1 MIAEIIID
9 IKTTY
14 QGINKPFD
22 YLVPPHFEKIIK
34 KAMRV
39 VVPFGNANSQRLGY
53 IINLK
58 ENSKFNKNLK
68 EIITILDETPYFDQE
83 FFLLS
88 QEMLKTPFIIKALV
102 YETIFPK
109 EFVKS
114 FLKEIKIIN
123 KELFPENLKG
133 FFANKKEL
141 FLNPKNKS
149 QEKLLEHFTKLSK
162 KKIVIIKDILQLKE
176 KNTEKKICIYH
187 LNPQLSE
194 QKDIKLTPKQKD
206 FIAKLKE
213 LKQLKPLKPLKMLDK
228 TSSNEIKHSKPKIKT
243 QEITRKKALEL
254 TSNSIIQSL
263 IRKKILL
270 QTEQKI
276 SIVLNHNFDLL
287 AEDKKIILN
296 EEQQQ
301 IAQKINLNYHKTYLL
316 YGKTGSGKTEIY
328 LHLITKVLNQNKQVL
343 LLVPE
348 VMLIAPLMQ
357 RLQAK
362 FTNKNIAILH
372 SYLSPK
378 EHLDQFLKIKEQQAC
393 IVLGTRSAIF
403 APLNNLGIVIIDEEH
418 DEALIE
424 KERATYDARTL
435 AQIRAKYHKIPLILG
450 SATPSLESHYQVLQ
464 QNYQLLSLTKRALI
478 DALPTI
484 ELVDMKEELKK
495 GNLEPFSQTL
505 KHALR
510 EVLAKQQQ
518 AILFI
523 NTKGF
528 APFVLCR
535 FCGFVPKCHKCN
547 NSLTFYQKQELLKCS
562 HCNYKDQFTPK
573 CMRCSKEQIK
583 EVGVGIE
590 YIEAYLQKEFLQARL
605 IKFDSDTITKISQ
618 YEKLWNDFN
627 QEKADILLGTQM
639 IAKGLDF
646 HKVTLVGILMADS
659 LLKIPSFKGSEKTF
673 QLLIQA
679 AGRCGRKEQGKV
691 IVQSYNID
699 HFAINAAVKYEEK
712 EFLRQLLEERKISQ
726 NPPFGYLSQ
735 ILISHKDFKKTFDIA
750 YRIKAVLANRF
761 SHKITVLGPVL
772 SLIPKKNN
780 RYRCLL
786 TLKYSIWPLD
796 LDFIL
801 ENNIHQD
808 ALIIF
813 DRFANLL

>member
-1 MIAEIIID
+1 MLN
-9 IKTTY
+9 KT
-14 QGINKPFD
+14 N
-22 YLVPPHFEKIIK
+22 
-34 KAMRV
+34 
-39 VVPFGNANSQRLGY
+39 
-53 IINLK
+53 
-58 ENSKFNKNLK
+58 
-68 EIITILDETPYFDQE
+68 
-83 FFLLS
+83 
-88 QEMLKTPFIIKALV
+88 
-102 YETIFPK
+102 
-109 EFVKS
+109 
-114 FLKEIKIIN
+114 
-123 KELFPENLKG
+123 
-133 FFANKKEL
+133 
-141 FLNPKNKS
+141 
-149 QEKLLEHFTKLSK
+149 
-162 KKIVIIKDILQLKE
+162 
-176 KNTEKKICIYH
+176 
-187 LNPQLSE
+187 
-194 QKDIKLTPKQKD
+194 
-206 FIAKLKE
+206 
-213 LKQLKPLKPLKMLDK
+213 
-228 TSSNEIKHSKPKIKT
+228 SNEIKHSKQKIEI

-263 IRKKILL
+263 IRKKIIL
-270 QTEQKI
+270 QKEKKI
-276 SIVLNHNFDLL
+276 SIILNHNFDLL
-287 AEDKKIILN
+287 TKDKKITLN

-301 IAQKINLNYHKTYLL
+301 ILQKINLNCHKTYLL
-316 YGKTGSGKTEIY
+316 HGKTGSGKTEIY

-348 VMLIAPLMQ
+348 LILIAPLMQ

-403 APLNNLGIVIIDEEH
+403 APLNNLGIIIIDEEH

-424 KERATYDARTL
+424 KERATYDARNL

-464 QNYQLLSLTKRALI
+464 KNYQLLSLTKRALI
-478 DALPTI
+478 DAFPPI

-495 GNLEPFSQTL
+495 GSLEPFSQTL
-505 KHALR
+505 QNALK
-510 EVLAKQQQ
+510 EVIAKQQQ

-547 NSLTFYQKQELLKCS
+547 NSLTFYQRQELLKCS
-562 HCNYKDQFTPK
+562 HCNYKEQFTTK
-573 CMRCSKEQIK
+573 CRRCSKEQIK

-590 YIEAYLQKEFLQARL
+590 YIEAYLQKEFLHARI
-605 IKFDSDTITKISQ
+605 IKFDSDTITKIGQ
-618 YEKLWNDFN
+618 YEKLWKDFN

-646 HKVTLVGILMADS
+646 HKVTLVGILMADC

-679 AGRCGRKEQGKV
+679 AGRCGRKEKGKV
-691 IVQSYNID
+691 IVQSYNVD

-712 EFLRQLLEERKISQ
+712 SFLRKLLEERKMSQ
-726 NPPFGYLSQ
+726 NPPFGYISK

-750 YRIKAVLANRF
+750 YRIKGVLANRF

-786 TLKYSIWPLD
+786 TLKYSIWPLN

>member
-22 YLVPPHFEKIIK
+22 YLVPPHFEKTVQR
-34 KAMRV
+34 AMRV
-39 VVPFGNANSQRLGY
+39 VVPFGNANLQRLGY

-58 ENSKFNKNLK
+58 ENSQFNNNLK
-68 EIITILDETPYFDQE
+68 EIITILDENPYFDQE

-102 YETIFPK
+102 YKTIFPK

-123 KELFPENLKG
+123 KELLPENLKG
-133 FFANKKEL
+133 FFTNKNEI

-149 QEKLLEHFTKLSK
+149 QEKLLENFTKISK

-187 LNPQLSE
+187 LNPQSSE
-194 QKDIKLTPKQKD
+194 QKDKKLTPKQKD
-206 FIAKLKE
+206 FIEK
-213 LKQLKPLKPLKMLDK
+213 LKQLKPLKKLYK
-228 TSSNEIKHSKPKIKT
+228 THSNEIKHSKQKIEI

-263 IRKKILL
+263 IRKKLIL
-270 QTEQKI
+270 QTEKKI
-276 SIVLNHNFDLL
+276 SIILNHNFDLL

-296 EEQQQ
+296 EEQKQ
-301 IAQKINLNYHKTYLL
+301 ILQKININYHKTYLL
-316 YGKTGSGKTEIY
+316 HGKTGTGKTEIY

-348 VMLIAPLMQ
+348 LMLIAPLMQ

-362 FTNKNIAILH
+362 FTKKNIAILH

-378 EHLDQFLKIKEQQAC
+378 EHLDQFLKIKEQQAY

-403 APLNNLGIVIIDEEH
+403 APLNNLGIIIIDEEH
-418 DEALIE
+418 EEALIE
-424 KERATYDARTL
+424 KERATYDARIL

-464 QNYQLLSLTKRALI
+464 QNYQLLSLTKRVLI
-478 DALPTI
+478 DDFPPI

-495 GNLEPFSQTL
+495 GNLEPFSQNL
-505 KHALR
+505 KNALK
-510 EVLAKQQQ
+510 EVIAKQQQ

-547 NSLTFYQKQELLKCS
+547 NSLTFYLKQELLKCS
-562 HCNYKDQFTPK
+562 HCNYKEQFTKK
-573 CMRCSKEQIK
+573 CRRCSKEQIK

-590 YIEAYLQKEFLQARL
+590 YIEAYIKKEFLHARL

-673 QLLIQA
+673 QLIIQA

-691 IVQSYNID
+691 IVQSYNVD

-712 EFLRQLLEERKISQ
+712 GFLRKLLEERKMSQ

-735 ILISHKDFKKTFDIA
+735 ILISHKDFKKTFNIA
-750 YRIKAVLANRF
+750 YRIKGALANRF
-761 SHKITVLGPVL
+761 SQKITVLGPVL

-786 TLKYSIWPLD
+786 TLKYNIWPLD

-808 ALIIF
+808 ALIVF
-813 DRFANLL
+813 DRFNNLL

>member
-22 YLVPPHFEKIIK
+22 YLVPPHFENIIK
-34 KAMRV
+34 RAMRV
-39 VVPFGNANSQRLGY
+39 VVPFGNANLQHLGY

-58 ENSKFNKNLK
+58 ENSQFNKGLK
-68 EIITILDETPYFDQE
+68 EIITILDENPYFDQE

-102 YETIFPK
+102 YKTIFPK
-109 EFVKS
+109 EFVKY

-123 KELFPENLKG
+123 KDFLPENIKG
-133 FFANKKEL
+133 FFANQNEL

-176 KNTEKKICIYH
+176 QKNEKKICIYH
-187 LNPQLSE
+187 FNPQSRE
-194 QKDIKLTPKQKD
+194 QKDTKLTPKQKD
-206 FIAKLKE
+206 FIEKLK
-213 LKQLKPLKPLKMLDK
+213 QLKPLKMLDK
-228 TSSNEIKHSKPKIKT
+228 TNPNEIKHSKQKIEI

-263 IRKKILL
+263 IRKKLIL
-270 QTEQKI
+270 QKEKKI
-276 SIVLNHNFDLL
+276 SIILNHKFDWL

-301 IAQKINLNYHKTYLL
+301 ILQKINLNCHKTYLL
-316 YGKTGSGKTEIY
+316 HGKTGSGKTEIY
-328 LHLITKVLNQNKQVL
+328 LHLITKVLDQNKQVL

-348 VMLIAPLMQ
+348 LMLIAPLMQ

-362 FTNKNIAILH
+362 FINKNIAILH
-372 SYLSPK
+372 SYLKPK
-378 EHLDQFLKIKEQQAC
+378 EHLDQFLKIQEQQAC

-403 APLNNLGIVIIDEEH
+403 APLNNLGIIIIDEEH

-424 KERATYDARTL
+424 KERAAYDARTL
-435 AQIRAKYHKIPLILG
+435 AQIRAQYHKIPLILG

-464 QNYQLLSLTKRALI
+464 KNYQLLSLTKRVVI
-478 DALPTI
+478 DAFPPI
-484 ELVDMKEELKK
+484 ELVDMKKELKK
-495 GNLEPFSQTL
+495 GNLEPFSRTL
-505 KHALR
+505 TNALK
-510 EVLAKQQQ
+510 EVIAKKQQ

-535 FCGFVPKCHKCN
+535 FCGWVPKCNKCN
-547 NSLTFYQKQELLKCS
+547 NSLTFYQKQEILKCRN
-562 HCNYKDQFTPK
+562 CNFKEQFTTK
-573 CMRCSKEQIK
+573 CRRCFKEQIK

-590 YIEAYLQKEFLQARL
+590 YIEAYLQKEFSHARL

-627 QEKADILLGTQM
+627 QERADILLGTQM
-639 IAKGLDF
+639 ITKGLDF

-691 IVQSYNID
+691 IVQSYNVD
-699 HFAINAAVKYEEK
+699 HFAIKAAVKYEEK
-712 EFLRQLLEERKISQ
+712 GFLRKLLEERKMSK

-750 YRIKAVLANRF
+750 YGIKGILANRF
-761 SHKITVLGPVL
+761 SQKITVLGPVL

-786 TLKYSIWPLD
+786 TIKYSIWPLD

-808 ALIIF
+808 ALIFF
-813 DRFANLL
+813 DRFNNLV